1 MRGFFRGVLWGS
13 LAAAGGLVVVSQVA
27 GPVGPERAD
36 LGPGNMQPVA
46 VPAEP
51 AAEGAAPVA
60 VETGP
65 VETGPVEPEP
75 SDPELAETP
84 MISDPV
90 TLPPEPEPDA
100 AAGLEEAPTP
110 DTPASAGTAQAPSA
124 PVVMPGAADAPL
136 AELSDPGDVAAQPGA
151 APPAETPALPQA
163 ESVTAPAPSAPPAPP
178 PTEAPTERMAGLG
191 QVNPLP
197 EAPAPGDGPM
207 TTVPPVAPGL
217 PLAEG
222 APLPA
227 DLPPPPPL
235 TPQEEALLLPLPE
248 AAESGEG
255 AALSDPTPEPMPMP
269 MPEANPT
276 PATPPQGSLTPS
288 QALED
293 QATGVVTGR
302 LPRIGAEPAPGAAS
316 DPEAQTDAAGVE
328 DATPLRLYAR
338 PFDNAA
344 QKPLFAILLQ
354 DDGDTAVNRA
364 ELAALDMPLSIV
376 IDPLSE
382 GAAARAAIW
391 RAGGQEVVMAG
402 TGIPEGAGPGDLE
415 QSFQVLASR
424 LPEAVAVIDA
434 DGTAF
439 QNDRP
444 RAAQVVPILAEQ
456 GRGLVTFDQGLNA
469 ADQVARREGLPAA
482 MIFRR
487 IDGEGEDSPV
497 IRRYLD
503 RAAFKAAQEGRVIV
517 IGTLRPETVAG
528 VMEWA
533 IEGRA
538 STVTLAPISAMLQVN

>member
-1 MRGFFRGVLWGS
+1 MSGNEKRGKAVRGFVRGVLWGS

-27 GPVGPERAD
+27 GPVPVQRAD
-36 LGPGNMQPVA
+36 LGQSDAAPLAVPVGDSPESAAPEAVALAPVEAAPLEPEAVEPAPAAEEAEADLPDAVTPDAPLMAPEAPASSDSADAQAGLPVLPGPADVPPSA
-46 VPAEP
+46 VPQTAVPQSDALPANVTPPAEP
-51 AAEGAAPVA
+51 PVA
-60 VETGP
+60 P
-65 VETGPVEPEP
+65 P
-75 SDPELAETP
+75 S
-84 MISDPV
+84 
-90 TLPPEPEPDA
+90 
-100 AAGLEEAPTP
+100 EAP
-110 DTPASAGTAQAPSA
+110 AG
-124 PVVMPGAADAPL
+124 
-136 AELSDPGDVAAQPGA
+136 
-151 APPAETPALPQA
+151 
-163 ESVTAPAPSAPPAPP
+163 
-178 PTEAPTERMAGLG
+178 RMATAG

-197 EAPAPGDGPM
+197 DAPAPGDAPM
-207 TTVPPVAPGL
+207 TTVQPGAPGL
-217 PLAEG
+217 PQAEG
-222 APLPA
+222 APAPA

-235 TPQEEALLLPLPE
+235 TPDEEALLLPLPDDVPEDGTE
-248 AAESGEG
+248 AT
-255 AALSDPTPEPMPMP
+255 LVDPTPEPMPL
-269 MPEANPT
+269 PEPLPEQPV
-276 PATPPQGSLTPS
+276 PAPAEPPSTGQGSLIP
-288 QALED
+288 APELRD
-293 QATGVVTGR
+293 QAAGVVTGR
-302 LPRIGAEPAPGAAS
+302 LPRIGVDPAPGSAG
-316 DPEAQTDAAGVE
+316 DPVAVTDAAGE
-328 DATPLRLYAR
+328 DDATPLRRYAR
-338 PFDNAA
+338 PFNNAT

-354 DDGDTAVNRA
+354 DDGEESVNRA
-364 ELAALDMPLSIV
+364 ELAALDLPLSIV
-376 IDPLSE
+376 IDPLSD

-402 TGIPEGAGPGDLE
+402 TGIPVGAGPGDLE

-434 DGTAF
+434 DGSAF

-482 MIFRR
+482 TIFRR

-528 VMEWA
+528 VLEWA